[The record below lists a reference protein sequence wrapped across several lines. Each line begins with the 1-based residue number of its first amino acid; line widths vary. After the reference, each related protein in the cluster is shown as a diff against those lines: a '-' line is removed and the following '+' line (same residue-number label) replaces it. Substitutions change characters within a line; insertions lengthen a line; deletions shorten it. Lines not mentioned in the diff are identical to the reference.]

1 MNATYQNIIKYRK
14 LIFCQIKY
22 SIEIALVI
30 YFHNTHDSI
39 CYTGKDKHMFVM
51 GYIT

>member
-1 MNATYQNIIKYRK
+1 MNATYQNTIKYRK

-30 YFHNTHDSI
+30 YFHTTHDFI
-39 CYTGKDKHMFVM
+39 YYTVSK
-51 GYIT
+51 